1 MDAIPNAPPLELLRK
16 LQLFR
21 TTLVNFLSWRN
32 FSDVVAGCYV
42 RVLLEMRNEGTRQ
55 DNNDHYYVACVRGVQ
70 QGPTYSGFA
79 ADGTS
84 TEIHIVIDLPP
95 CFKSTQ
101 NGNVVQLNSISNSP
115 FRQTEYQ
122 QWVQMIEAF
131 DHPFPSLPQ
140 LHFRLGMLEEQ
151 KQQSLLSEN
160 RRRRR
165 DESPQEASEREARM
179 KQLSVELRA
188 EILSTHLSLPRI
200 DELRT
205 KNIEDLQEI
214 EREML
219 DLISMVR
226 VAINERSKCMVCRNR
241 VCTEVCYPCK
251 HQVLCKDCADK
262 VYEKCPVPGCITPVT
277 FIFEPYTS

>member
-1 MDAIPNAPPLELLRK
+1 MDTVSHPPPLDLLRK

-21 TTLVNFLSWRN
+21 TTLVNFLAWRN

-42 RVLLEMRNEGTRQ
+42 RVLLEMRNEGSRQ
-55 DNNDHYYVACVRGVQ
+55 DNNDHYYIACVRGVQ

-79 ADGTS
+79 ADGS
-84 TEIHIVIDLPP
+84 ATEVHIVIDLPP

-115 FRQTEYQ
+115 FRQTEYE
-122 QWVQMIEAF
+122 QWVQMFGASNQT
-131 DHPFPSLPQ
+131 FPSLPQ

-151 KQQSLLSEN
+151 KQQSLVSES

-165 DESPQEASEREARM
+165 DESPQEASEREARIL
-179 KQLSVELRA
+179 QRNLELKE
-188 EILSTHLSLPRI
+188 EILSTHLSLPCI
-200 DELRT
+200 DELKTR
-205 KNIEDLQEI
+205 NIEDLQEI
-214 EREML
+214 EREVL

-251 HQVLCKDCADK
+251 HQVLCKDCAAK
-262 VYEKCPVPGCITPVT
+262 VHGKCPVPGCIIPVT